1 MGYDPNGNWTLSFS
15 LNINLNIFWGFSGS
29 ISFSVDSNVE
39 SAIQLSYSGFTS
51 ETPNI
56 GLLDVGAFCFYTNY

>member
-29 ISFSVDSNVE
+29 ISFSVDSNGE
-39 SAIQLSYSGFTS
+39 SAIQLSYSGVT
-51 ETPNI
+51 
-56 GLLDVGAFCFYTNY
+56 